1 VTNPRRRFG
10 TLYII
15 ALALAVFAAWA
26 TWFEIDQTVRAQGQF
41 IPGARTQSIQT
52 LDGGVLFDLKVQ
64 EGDTVRAG
72 QVLAI
77 LEPDRARAS
86 FDESEAKLMAIR
98 AALRRALAESTGVAP
113 NYGTEFD
120 AYGDLVTAQIQLYQ
134 QRKFGLDET
143 LAALN
148 FSLGLANEELKMTE
162 ALFRTGDTSR
172 LEMLRA
178 SRQVAEIQ
186 SRLSEVS
193 NKYRQ
198 EARAEAAKLEEDL
211 NSQRFRKAER
221 RNILE
226 KTSLT
231 APLTGVVKY
240 LRVSTVGGVL
250 RPGDEI
256 MQISPTDGELL
267 MEVRINPPDIGLLK
281 LGLPASVRLDAFDS
295 SIYGV
300 LHGDLVYLSSD
311 TMSEQGPTGQSQ
323 TFYRARVRI
332 DADSLANN
340 PKLKGVAIKPGMT
353 GVVDLRT
360 GQRSVLGYLAK
371 PVSRAFGGAMNER

>member
-1 VTNPRRRFG
+1 MIPPRRRFG
-10 TLYII
+10 MLYVI
-15 ALALAVFAAWA
+15 ALALVVFAVWA
-26 TWFEIDQTVRAQGQF
+26 AWFEIDQTVRAPGQF
-41 IPGARTQSIQT
+41 IPSARTQSIQT

-77 LEPDRARAS
+77 LEPDRARAA

-98 AALRRALAESTGVAP
+98 AALRRAQAESAGVAP
-113 NYGTEFD
+113 QYGAEFSG
-120 AYGDLVTAQIQLYQ
+120 YGGLVAAQTNLYQ
-134 QRKFGLDET
+134 QRINGLNET

-148 FSLGLANEELKMTE
+148 VSLDLAKEELKMNE
-162 ALFRTGDTSR
+162 ALFRSGDTSR

-178 SRQVAEIQ
+178 SRQVAEVQ
-186 SRLSEVS
+186 SRLSEVN

-198 EARAEAAKLEEDL
+198 EARAEAAKLEEEL
-211 NSQRFRKAER
+211 NSQRFRQAER

-267 MEVRINPPDIGLLK
+267 LEVRINPTDIGLLM
-281 LGLPASVRLDAFDS
+281 LGLPASVRMDAFDS

-300 LHGDLVYLSSD
+300 LQGDLVYLSSD
-311 TMSEQGPTGQSQ
+311 TMSEQGAAGQSQ

-332 DADSLANN
+332 DAEALANN

-353 GVVDLRT
+353 GVVDFRV
-360 GQRSVLGYLAK
+360 GKRSVLGYLSK
-371 PVSRAFGGAMNER
+371 PISRALGGAMNER